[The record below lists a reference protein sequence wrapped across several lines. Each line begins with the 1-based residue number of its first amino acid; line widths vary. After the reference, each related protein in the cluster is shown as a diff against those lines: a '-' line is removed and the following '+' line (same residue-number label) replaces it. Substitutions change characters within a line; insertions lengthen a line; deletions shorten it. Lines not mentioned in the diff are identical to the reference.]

1 MMADDRLDDLV
12 QQLLAPLVGT
22 EPAGRW
28 MRYERAFT
36 DVARLR
42 EEDNPQLP
50 MGEWERPLV
59 KADWRKVAQACI
71 QLLDQET
78 KDFQVAAWLCDA
90 WTRTSS
96 LDGLCAGL
104 DLIVGIAEQYWS
116 TAWPAM
122 DDDDA
127 ERRVAPFVWMNA
139 NLPLTLRLSTLLLRP
154 VLHRETPVTLLDWE
168 RAPSA
173 DDAKV
178 QEGEK
183 LNRREIRESVKA
195 ADADWL
201 QQINLRS
208 DQALAT
214 LQRLSDFLDT
224 QLKTDS
230 PSISKLSDAI
240 ASLRQAAQSL
250 LKELP
255 PPVESTPLDS
265 TAGISPIPESA
276 SAAASANQTEGL
288 VRTSVASGDIS
299 FNVNSIQDREQ
310 AYEALMSIAIYLQRI
325 EPHSPTPYLIQRAI
339 ELGQLSLPDMIRDV
353 SASAGSLDKFFEL
366 LGITPPG

>member
-1 MMADDRLDDLV
+1 
-12 QQLLAPLVGT
+12 
-22 EPAGRW
+22 
-28 MRYERAFT
+28 
-36 DVARLR
+36 
-42 EEDNPQLP
+42 
-50 MGEWERPLV
+50 
-59 KADWRKVAQACI
+59 
-71 QLLDQET
+71 
-78 KDFQVAAWLCDA
+78 
-90 WTRTSS
+90 
-96 LDGLCAGL
+96 
-104 DLIVGIAEQYWS
+104 
-116 TAWPAM
+116 M

-154 VLHRETPVTLLDWE
+154 VLHRETPITLLDWE

-173 DDAKV
+173 DDAKA

-195 ADADWL
+195 ADAEWL
-201 QQINLRS
+201 QQINLRT
-208 DQALAT
+208 DHALAT
-214 LQRLSDFLDT
+214 LQRLSNFLDT

-230 PSISKLSDAI
+230 PSVSKLSDAV

-255 PPVESTPLDS
+255 PPVETAPLDS
-265 TAGISPIPESA
+265 TAGISPMAESA

-288 VRTSVASGDIS
+288 VRTSVGSGDIS
-299 FNVNSIQDREQ
+299 FNVNTIQDREQ
-310 AYEALMSIAIYLQRI
+310 AYAALMSIAIYLQRI